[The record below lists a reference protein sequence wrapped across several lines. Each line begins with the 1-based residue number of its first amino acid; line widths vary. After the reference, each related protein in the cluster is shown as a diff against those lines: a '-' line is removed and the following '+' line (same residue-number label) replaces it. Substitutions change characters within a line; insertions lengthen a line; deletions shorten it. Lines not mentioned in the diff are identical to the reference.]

1 MGRRQILIFSAGIVA
16 CVVVAWALV
25 FLIKDRRA
33 TIPSRGPVIML
44 TEAADIGGPF
54 RLTDHTGKRA
64 ADSDFRGRFMLLY
77 FGYTFCP
84 DVCPAEL
91 QTMGRAMDRLA
102 AKGDKTVP
110 VFISVDPERD
120 SIAILKD
127 YVAAFH
133 PRMIGLTGSAAE
145 IAAVAKAYKV
155 YYRKAPGAKAGD
167 KDYLMDH
174 TSFIYL
180 VGPDGKVVA
189 LFRGGTKPEVLAREL
204 IRLTGGG

>member
-1 MGRRQILIFSAGIVA
+1 MDRRQMLIFSAGIVA
-16 CVVVAWALV
+16 CVAVAWALV
-25 FLIKDRRA
+25 FLVKDRRPTRPA
-33 TIPSRGPVIML
+33 QGPVIML

-54 RLTDHTGKRA
+54 RLMDHTGKRVTE
-64 ADSDFRGRFMLLY
+64 ADFKGRFMLLF

-102 AKGDKTVP
+102 AKGDNIVP

-120 SIAILKD
+120 KPAVLKR

-133 PRMIGLTGSAAE
+133 PRMVGLTGSAAE
-145 IAAVAKAYKV
+145 VKAAAKAYKV
-155 YYRKAPGAKAGD
+155 YYRKAPGAKPGD
-167 KDYLMDH
+167 TKILMDH

-189 LFRGGTKPEVLAREL
+189 LIRGGTRPEVLAKEL
-204 IRLTGGG
+204 ARLTG

>member
-1 MGRRQILIFSAGIVA
+1 MDRRQMLIFSAGIVA
-16 CVVVAWALV
+16 CVAVAWALV
-25 FLIKDRRA
+25 FLVKDRRA
-33 TIPSRGPVIML
+33 TRPAQGPVIML

-54 RLTDHTGKRA
+54 RLMDHTGKRVTE
-64 ADSDFRGRFMLLY
+64 ADFKGRFMLLF

-84 DVCPAEL
+84 DVCVAEL

-102 AKGDKTVP
+102 AKGDNIVP

-120 SIAILKD
+120 KPAVLKR

-133 PRMIGLTGSAAE
+133 PRMVGLTGSAAE
-145 IAAVAKAYKV
+145 VKAAAKAYKV
-155 YYRKAPGAKAGD
+155 YYRKAPGAKPGD
-167 KDYLMDH
+167 TKILMDH

-189 LFRGGTKPEVLAREL
+189 LIRGGTRPEVLAKEL
-204 IRLTGGG
+204 ARLTG